1 MYKSTYLTVRVHNA
15 EEAMAVEP
23 VETVDRL
30 LWLIDVYDVRSGCA
44 SAVHRLLMSTYHSEQ
59 ERVPGIL
66 PRWTKTMMTW
76 VTLLHCRDSNPNPD
90 PEALAWARSNHL
102 LSTSG

>member
-1 MYKSTYLTVRVHNA
+1 
-15 EEAMAVEP
+15 MAVEP

-30 LWLIDVYDVRSGCA
+30 LWLIDVYDIKTGCA
-44 SAVHRLLMSTYHSEQ
+44 SAVHQLLMSTYHSEQ

-76 VTLLHCRDSNPNPD
+76 VTTAVTAGNGTLNRTQKYWHGQNP
-90 PEALAWARSNHL
+90 
-102 LSTSG
+102 TVC